1 MLATLLRVA
10 AMMMTHCGVPAAAA
24 RCIRMNMIGGAPDVE
39 GEMAGAGGRNEIM
52 RLTERKKKARQSLTY
67 MPLKEI
73 KNHFLH

>member
-1 MLATLLRVA
+1 
-10 AMMMTHCGVPAAAA
+10 
-24 RCIRMNMIGGAPDVE
+24 MNMIGGAPDVE